1 MDFGKRAQAGRRDQ
15 RQGGDDGDHETKG
28 AEAEEAQA
36 EEIVIRAAV
45 IIPDAASRPIIDRLR
60 HSWCFERMP
69 RFFFDLF
76 FDRYVVLDPGGMLF
90 EIPAKATAAADVM
103 AQHLMTSRAD
113 LRCCGGWIR
122 VRDERR
128 KEVYRSSIAADSTG
142 GGAP

>member
-1 MDFGKRAQAGRRDQ
+1 MDFGKRAQAGRRDE

-36 EEIVIRAAV
+36 EEIVIPAAV
-45 IIPDAASRPIIDRLR
+45 IIPDAASCPIIDRLR
-60 HSWCFERMP
+60 NSWCFESMP

-90 EIPAKATAAADVM
+90 EIPAKATAAADVI

>member
-1 MDFGKRAQAGRRDQ
+1 MDFGKRAQAGRRDE

-36 EEIVIRAAV
+36 EEIVIPAAV
-45 IIPDAASRPIIDRLR
+45 IIPDAASCPIIDRLR
-60 HSWCFERMP
+60 NSWCFESMP

-128 KEVYRSSIAADSTG
+128 KVVYRSSIAADSTG
-142 GGAP
+142 GDAP

>member
-28 AEAEEAQA
+28 AEAEEAKA
-36 EEIVIRAAV
+36 EEIVIQAAV
-45 IIPDAASRPIIDRLR
+45 IIPDAASCPIIDRLR
-60 HSWCFERMP
+60 NSWCFERMP

>member
-36 EEIVIRAAV
+36 EEIVIPAAV
-45 IIPDAASRPIIDRLR
+45 IIPDAASCPIIDRLR
-60 HSWCFERMP
+60 NSWCFESMP

>member
-1 MDFGKRAQAGRRDQ
+1 MDFGKRAQAGRRDE

-45 IIPDAASRPIIDRLR
+45 IIPDAASCPIIDRLR
-60 HSWCFERMP
+60 NSWCFESMP

-128 KEVYRSSIAADSTG
+128 KVVYRSSIAADSTG
-142 GGAP
+142 GDAP

>member
-1 MDFGKRAQAGRRDQ
+1 M
-15 RQGGDDGDHETKG
+15 
-28 AEAEEAQA
+28 
-36 EEIVIRAAV
+36 
-45 IIPDAASRPIIDRLR
+45 IIPDAASCPIIDRLR

>member
-1 MDFGKRAQAGRRDQ
+1 MDFGKRAQAGRRDE

-28 AEAEEAQA
+28 AEAEEAQV

-45 IIPDAASRPIIDRLR
+45 IIPDAASCLIIDRLR
-60 HSWCFERMP
+60 NSWCFESMP

>member
-1 MDFGKRAQAGRRDQ
+1 MDFGKRAQAGRWDE
-15 RQGGDDGDHETKG
+15 RQGGDDGDHETKD
-28 AEAEEAQA
+28 AEAEEAPA
-36 EEIVIRAAV
+36 EEIVIPAAV
-45 IIPDAASRPIIDRLR
+45 IIPDAASCPTIGRLR
-60 HSWCFERMP
+60 NSWCFERMP

-103 AQHLMTSRAD
+103 AQHLMTSRGD